1 MGSRKGIPNRPKRR
15 LIQILEEQFPG
26 WHPVTQLAG
35 IANDTELDLRTRMDA
50 AKEVA
55 QYVTPKLKAVEIQG
69 NNITGLSDLLNQLK
83 DWEAATKPS
92 IAIEQPTSPAQPTK
106 TLN

>member
-1 MGSRKGIPNRPKRR
+1 MAGRPKGSMNRPKRR

-26 WHPVTQLAG
+26 WHPVTQLAA
-35 IANDTELDLRTRMDA
+35 IANDESNDLRTRMDA

-69 NNITGLSDLLNQLK
+69 STETSLSELLRQLQDASALASK
-83 DWEAATKPS
+83 VDVPVLPS
-92 IAIEQPTSPAQPTK
+92 PKQSD
-106 TLN
+106 TLQ